1 MTIDYFQILKSTPD
15 AYLVL
20 STEMNILFAND
31 AYLSATMTE
40 MNLIKDRYL
49 FDVFPDNPAVQ
60 SADGVSKLKA
70 SLDYVLENR
79 KAHTMDDQQYDI
91 PKSDGTFA
99 TRYWRPLNTPVFDIH
114 GAISYIIHKV
124 EDITEVAKTKT
135 AMEERLKRQMA
146 ALEASEASLTQGLK
160 VSESR
165 FFKLFEC
172 SPVVKVITRLADG
185 KIIMVNQMFE
195 NLVGITRNEILGKTV
210 LELNI
215 VSEKDRTEKIKEILL
230 HGGSLK
236 DHEFTLKTATGDLKC
251 MLGSTELLELDSE
264 QCLITAMLDISER
277 RETEKQL
284 VAANQFMD
292 TILEHIP
299 HMVFV
304 KDAKELS
311 VIRINQA
318 GIDILGYDRHQ
329 LLGKRQM
336 DLFPAEQAAFFRE
349 KDMEVFNTG
358 KMVDIPEE
366 PVQTSRGLRWMQT
379 KKIPIFENGEPRYLI
394 GISEDITERKQSQDD
409 IKALNKELES
419 FTYSVSHDLR
429 APLRAIS
436 GYAEMLAMDY
446 EKVLDDEGLRLLGRV
461 SHNAIKMGN
470 LIDDLLSFSRLGR
483 KKLIKSDTN
492 LNNIVKEALSILQK
506 NTPAKTTIKVNELH
520 HAFTDSSLI
529 LQVMINLIGNAI
541 KYSSKKELP
550 VVELTSTYQDGAVI
564 IEVKDNGAGFDMR
577 YSDKLFNVFQRLH
590 SSDEFE
596 GTGVGLAI
604 VQLIVN
610 KHGGK
615 AWANSQLNTATSF
628 YVSLPIH

>member
-1 MTIDYFQILKSTPD
+1 
-15 AYLVL
+15 
-20 STEMNILFAND
+20 
-31 AYLSATMTE
+31 
-40 MNLIKDRYL
+40 
-49 FDVFPDNPAVQ
+49 
-60 SADGVSKLKA
+60 
-70 SLDYVLENR
+70 
-79 KAHTMDDQQYDI
+79 
-91 PKSDGTFA
+91 
-99 TRYWRPLNTPVFDIH
+99 
-114 GAISYIIHKV
+114 
-124 EDITEVAKTKT
+124 
-135 AMEERLKRQMA
+135 
-146 ALEASEASLTQGLK
+146 
-160 VSESR
+160 
-165 FFKLFEC
+165 
-172 SPVVKVITRLADG
+172 
-185 KIIMVNQMFE
+185 
-195 NLVGITRNEILGKTV
+195 
-210 LELNI
+210 
-215 VSEKDRTEKIKEILL
+215 
-230 HGGSLK
+230 
-236 DHEFTLKTATGDLKC
+236 
-251 MLGSTELLELDSE
+251 
-264 QCLITAMLDISER
+264 
-277 RETEKQL
+277 
-284 VAANQFMD
+284 MD

-318 GIDILGYDRHQ
+318 GIDILGYERHQ

-366 PVQTSRGLRWMQT
+366 PVQTSSGLRWMQT
-379 KKIPIFENGEPRYLI
+379 KKIPIFENGGPRYLI
-394 GISEDITERKQSQDD
+394 GISEDITERKQSQDA

-436 GYAEMLAMDY
+436 GYAEILAMDY
-446 EKVLDDEGLRLLGRV
+446 KNVLDDEGRRLLGRV

-483 KKLIKSDTN
+483 KKLNKTN
-492 LNNIVKEALSILQK
+492 TNMNNIVKEALNTLQK

-529 LQVMINLIGNAI
+529 LQVMINLIDNAI

-550 VVELTSTYQDGAVI
+550 VVELTSSSQDGAVI

-628 YVSLPIH
+628 YVYLPIH